1 MSANMLQTIANV
13 PLQPVHVV
21 WYCICQIWFTLWD
34 AFEGKHCYPIS
45 AAPFAKSMFV
55 SGQTTF
61 VLQSHGKVRQSK
73 KTFPWTQRTPLK
85 RQFVERTAA
94 WFWSHWWM
102 VPKTNHL
109 FVCKKNANKSCS
121 CPPVINPMRLHEREQ
136 IKFEDRF
143 HTFWN
148 RTFAIQTPLW
158 FPNGTANR
166 FEFWENLAEH

>member
-73 KTFPWTQRTPLK
+73 KKHFLEPNAHHLNGNLWNALLHDSGHIGEWFPKQTTYLFAKKMQ
-85 RQFVERTAA
+85 
-94 WFWSHWWM
+94 
-102 VPKTNHL
+102 TNH
-109 FVCKKNANKSCS
+109 VHV
-121 CPPVINPMRLHEREQ
+121 PQ
-136 IKFEDRF
+136 
-143 HTFWN
+143 
-148 RTFAIQTPLW
+148 
-158 FPNGTANR
+158 
-166 FEFWENLAEH
+166 